1 MIPRSF
7 VLTRHSVPLLAR
19 CAGAIAVLAV
29 FFVAFPSEAAVRITS
44 KYDSYVKR
52 TITVQGT
59 KYEINVVTI
68 DLANPKL
75 KIMTYSGTN
84 KGSCYNVSCK
94 VKELK
99 SYLDEGRGFA
109 AINGA
114 YFCPKDYAQCTGME
128 GSYYW
133 MVFNTRNKTLVN
145 EYQNRFNSGPLIT
158 FNSAKQWHFFR
169 IAKTFP
175 GMDSLKLVDGSE
187 LTAAISN
194 GPAFIEGGTY
204 VLNDDEINAL
214 DYKSHYVKTN
224 RGGLGIKGSKV
235 YLVIARKA
243 TVPELGLIMKAL
255 GMQYAINLDGG
266 GSSALWY
273 RGNYKVGPGRNLPNA
288 IVFSEK

>member
-1 MIPRSF
+1 MI
-7 VLTRHSVPLLAR
+7 TRNFLPTRYAVTLFTR
-19 CAGAIAVLAV
+19 CAGAAVIFAVL
-29 FFVAFPSEAAVRITS
+29 FVAFPSEAAVRITK

-52 TITVQGT
+52 TITVMGT

-75 KIMTYSGTN
+75 KILTYTGTN
-84 KGSCYNVSCK
+84 KNSCYNVSCK

-99 SYLDEGRGFA
+99 SYLDEGQGFA

-114 YFCPKDYAQCTGME
+114 YFCPKDYASCRGME
-128 GSYYW
+128 GGYYW
-133 MVFNTRNKTLVN
+133 MIYNAKNKTLVN
-145 EYQNRFNSGPLIT
+145 EYQNRFNTGPLIT
-158 FNSAKQWHFFR
+158 FNAAKQWHFFR

-175 GMDSLKLVDGSE
+175 GLDALKLVDGSE

-204 VLNDDEINAL
+204 VLNDERINAL
-214 DYKSHYVKTN
+214 DNKSRYTKTN
-224 RGGLGIKGSKV
+224 RGGFGIKDSKV
-235 YLVIARKA
+235 YLIIARKA
-243 TVPELGLIMKAL
+243 TVPDLGLIMKAL

-273 RGNYKVGPGRNLPNA
+273 RGSYKVGPGRQLPNA
-288 IVFSEK
+288 IVFSER